1 MLRENRKRE
10 SGEEGQS
17 SAKRNSGSFSP
28 AQAYGGFGQQN
39 MENTNF
45 QNTGPQVNF
54 FAQPL
59 GGSPFQQPFQQAA
72 FAVTSPQPVPNMF
85 GQAQMFPA
93 AASAT
98 PMM

>member
-10 SGEEGQS
+10 SGEEGHA
-17 SAKRNSGSFSP
+17 SAKRNSGTFSP
-28 AQAYGGFGQQN
+28 AQGYGGFGEQN

-45 QNTGPQVNF
+45 QNTSPQVNL

-59 GGSPFQQPFQQAA
+59 GGSPFQQPFQPAG
-72 FAVTSPQPVPNMF
+72 FSVTSPQPVPNMF
-85 GQAQMFPA
+85 GQNHTFPA
-93 AASAT
+93 ASSAT